1 MYAKTKHGNGAS
13 VAIVRWIYDELIIKR
28 DLRSKHRKAII
39 GLDDFFPLPRP
50 LESLGMERMGKTLPR
65 RRSDVQSMVARKP
78 KWKSWPTG
86 QLCRP
91 KDRSRCE
98 SLARQ
103 TLGSRRSGL
112 AAIIWARRK
121 TSSPRWK
128 SSIARWTAA

>member
-1 MYAKTKHGNGAS
+1 MDAGSYAGVAS
-13 VAIVRWIYDELIIKR
+13 IWPPEVQADCKAWWTVVSAPGVASTLFGRR
-28 DLRSKHRKAII
+28 DVITGLGLLLREVKKV
-39 GLDDFFPLPRP
+39 GF
-50 LESLGMERMGKTLPR
+50 
-65 RRSDVQSMVARKP
+65 ARQP
-78 KWKSWPTG
+78 IRACVHPTR

-121 TSSPRWK
+121 TSRPRWK